1 MRGSRNLPIGEPPG
15 VSARSNIHPT
25 AIVDSA
31 ARIPASCSIGPFCIV
46 GKDVEMGE
54 SCELLS
60 HVVLNGPTKIGG
72 NNRVFPF
79 TTLGLEP
86 QDLKFK
92 GEKTR
97 LEIGDNNV
105 IRESVTIHRGTPAGG
120 GTTRI
125 GSNCLIMAYAH
136 IAHDCEIA
144 DNVIMANAATLA
156 GHVTVEEYAVV
167 GALCPVHQYVRIGAY
182 SYVGGGTTI
191 TQDVLPYSLTSA
203 KREVHAFGMNSVGLE
218 RKGFSKERL
227 RKIHNAY
234 RILLSSK
241 MNVGDAIAKI
251 KAQGALSEDVERLV
265 RFVESSQRGILK

>member
-1 MRGSRNLPIGEPPG
+1 
-15 VSARSNIHPT
+15 VSARSHIHPT
-25 AIVDSA
+25 AIIDPA
-31 ARIPASCSIGPFCIV
+31 ARIPASCTVGPFCIV
-46 GKDVEMGE
+46 GEDVEIGE
-54 SCELLS
+54 RCELLS
-60 HVVLNGPTKIGG
+60 HVVLKGPTKIGA

-79 TTLGLEP
+79 ATLGLEP

-105 IRESVTIHRGTPAGG
+105 IRESVTVHRGTPAGS

-167 GALCPVHQYVRIGAY
+167 GALCPVHQFVRIGAY

-191 TQDVLPYSLTSA
+191 TQDVLPFSLTSA

-227 RKIHNAY
+227 RRIHSAY

-241 MNVGDAIAKI
+241 MNVGDSLAKI
-251 KAQGALSEDVERLV
+251 KAQGDLGEDVERLV
-265 RFVESSQRGILK
+265 RFVEGSERGILK

>member
-1 MRGSRNLPIGEPPG
+1 LPIGEPSG
-15 VSARSNIHPT
+15 VTVRPHTHPT
-25 AIVDSA
+25 AIIHPA
-31 ARIPASCSIGPFCIV
+31 ARIAASCTIGPFCIV
-46 GKDVEMGE
+46 GEEVEMGE
-54 SCELLS
+54 GCELLS
-60 HVVLNGPTKIGG
+60 HVVLKGPTKIGG
-72 NNRVFPF
+72 HNRVFPF

-120 GTTRI
+120 GLTRI

-167 GALCPVHQYVRIGAY
+167 GALCPVHQFVRVGAY

-191 TQDVLPYSLTSA
+191 TQDVLPFSLTSA

-227 RKIHNAY
+227 RKIHSAY

-241 MNVGDAIAKI
+241 MNVGDALAKI
-251 KAQGALSEDVERLV
+251 KAHGDLGEDVERLV
-265 RFVESSQRGILK
+265 KFVEGSERGILK